1 VRFGLIWKGLA
12 GLVLIGIMGAVGAI
26 TYLNHTRPAALGI
39 ASVTPRGSAST
50 SPDDPLNLVCRRPP
64 VPSNFSSA
72 GVTGLWVIQPGSV
85 AGYRARE
92 QFAELTSPHEAV
104 ARTEKVSGWLLIGGS
119 GGTLEIETGCVAVDV
134 RALRSVDELPGFN
147 TSDRDSIARD
157 FLSAHSH
164 PYVIFQPYPASLPL
178 SATSRA
184 IQHVTLAGDIDVSGT
199 TRPEQFAL
207 DVRLTGKQVAA
218 AGKTTVQVEDF
229 GVEVPQEA
237 GGFVRVDP
245 HITLEVSLILLKT

>member
-50 SPDDPLNLVCRRPP
+50 SPDDPLNLVCRRP
-64 VPSNFSSA
+64 
-72 GVTGLWVIQPGSV
+72 QPGSV